1 MLRQRLVLTCFLT
14 LAVVAVG
21 LATGASRPTK
31 TSEEPFKPAAITP
44 AAVVA
49 PILVATSP
57 PTPEPLPETPKE
69 PESRYVIY
77 DVPLSKELQRYT
89 QDVCE
94 EYGVNYPLVLA
105 IMKQESEFRTDA
117 ISTTGDHGIMQIN
130 AGNHEWL
137 EGVLGITDWLDPE
150 QNILA
155 GVYVLSQI
163 DYDDPHQILMSY
175 NCGPSGAKNLWADGI
190 YSTAYSRAVVE
201 NLNGL
206 EVMTLE

>member
-1 MLRQRLVLTCFLT
+1 MLRRRLVLTCILT

-21 LATGASRPTK
+21 FVAGASLSTGAS
-31 TSEEPFKPAAITP
+31 EEPSKPAAITP
-44 AAVVA
+44 A
-49 PILVATSP
+49 PLLLATLSP
-57 PTPEPLPETPKE
+57 APEPLPETLEE

-77 DVPLSKELQRYT
+77 NVPLSKKLQEYT

-94 EYGVNYPLVLA
+94 EYSVSYPLVLA
-105 IMKQESEFRTDA
+105 IMKQESGFQADA
-117 ISTTGDHGIMQIN
+117 HSGTNDYGIMQIN
-130 AGNHEWL
+130 EGNHDWL

-155 GVYVLSQI
+155 GVYILSQI
-163 DYDDPHQILMSY
+163 DYDDPHQVLMSY
-175 NCGPSGAKNLWADGI
+175 NCGPTGAKNLWADGI

-206 EVMTLE
+206 EVMPHE

>member
-1 MLRQRLVLTCFLT
+1 MLRRRLVLTCILT
-14 LAVVAVG
+14 LAVVAVE
-21 LATGASRPTK
+21 LATGSSLPTEA
-31 TSEEPFKPAAITP
+31 SEEPPKLAVITP

-49 PILVATSP
+49 PLPLTTSP
-57 PTPEPLPETPKE
+57 PTPEPLPETPEE

-77 DVPLSKELQRYT
+77 DVPLSKELQEYT

-94 EYGVNYPLVLA
+94 EYGVSYPLVLA
-105 IMKQESEFRTDA
+105 IMKRESEYQMDA
-117 ISTTGDHGIMQIN
+117 ISTTGDYGIMQIN
-130 AGNHEWL
+130 NGNHEWL
-137 EGVLGITDWLDPE
+137 EGALGITDWLDPE

-163 DYDDPHQILMSY
+163 DYDDPHQVLMSY
-175 NCGPSGAKNLWADGI
+175 NCGPTGAKNLWADGI

-206 EVMTLE
+206 EVMPHE